1 LSDSKEAIG
10 IITQARMTSTRLPGK
25 VFKEIQGKPLLAYH
39 LDRLRMTGFMVII
52 ATTTNSTDDC
62 ICEYAEKHRIPYFR
76 GSESNVLSRYYGAA
90 SAFHVNPVVRVTSDC
105 PLIDPQLIRSSIK
118 QYLQMND
125 PDLYMSNGIERTFAR
140 GFDFEIFSFKALEE
154 AFNNAREE
162 SDLEH
167 VTPYIWKNKSG
178 KTKFFHLRQNEDH
191 SQLRITVDTPEDFN
205 LIRQLIEN
213 YHAADLSFAEI
224 ESILLAHPELVKIN
238 SSIEQKKVN

>member
-1 LSDSKEAIG
+1 MSDSKEAIG

-105 PLIDPQLIRSSIK
+105 HLLIL
-118 QYLQMND
+118 
-125 PDLYMSNGIERTFAR
+125 
-140 GFDFEIFSFKALEE
+140 
-154 AFNNAREE
+154 
-162 SDLEH
+162 
-167 VTPYIWKNKSG
+167 
-178 KTKFFHLRQNEDH
+178 
-191 SQLRITVDTPEDFN
+191 
-205 LIRQLIEN
+205 
-213 YHAADLSFAEI
+213 
-224 ESILLAHPELVKIN
+224 N
-238 SSIEQKKVN
+238 SSGHQ